1 MVHAFLGMAR
11 LIQET
16 ERRLSAHLRAHRL
29 NAGQLDLLINVGGA
43 EGLTQ
48 QELAEQL
55 CHSKANVSQLL
66 DKMAA
71 AGLVRRL
78 PQGRAYG
85 LYLTDAGR
93 ELLGRLLPEHER
105 LIDEQFAGLTPTER
119 GELFR
124 LIGRLDPGGDATR

>member
-1 MVHAFLGMAR
+1 MVRAFLAMAR
-11 LIQET
+11 LVQET
-16 ERRLSAHLRAHRL
+16 ERRLSAHLREHRL

-48 QELAEQL
+48 QELADRL
-55 CHSKANVSQLL
+55 CHSKANISQLL
-66 DKMAA
+66 DKMEGS
-71 AGLVRRL
+71 GLVRRL

-93 ELLGRLLPEHER
+93 DLLGRLLPEHER
-105 LIDEQFAGLTPTER
+105 LIDEQFVGLTHAER

-124 LIGRLDPGGDATR
+124 LIGKLDPGEDVTP